1 MSAFHCCCVS
11 VKRKEMNP
19 LGFVFDLVIHFLI
32 SSLISLGS
40 IFSFLFSLTY
50 DHFFAQKVKIQ
61 YSRYAIVIT
70 GCDSGFGEL
79 SSRKLSSMGFH
90 VISCC
95 ITADGVARLADTV
108 SLAIVCDVTK
118 ETDVKELVLQ
128 TESYLQDKQIKL
140 WAIVNNAGIGNSGAF
155 DWIPTETIRKV
166 MEVNFFGVVNVTKAF
181 LPLLKQTKHSRII
194 NLSSVAGFSSGP
206 MMGAYAASKHA
217 VEGLMKSVRMEL
229 KPWNIHVTNINPGFF
244 RSPPLPPSRY
254 CFPSTLPGR
263 TPIVT
268 KNTPETLKTF
278 QSLPSELKSQYDQEI
293 YTPSEFVLK
302 LLEDPQLVVDAIV
315 RGVTEKY
322 VPMWLFPGIQ
332 SGYVLRSGTC
342 SPFFPLTHGL
352 ADT

>member
-1 MSAFHCCCVS
+1 MKV
-11 VKRKEMNP
+11 V
-19 LGFVFDLVIHFLI
+19 GFLLDLVIHFLI
-32 SSLISLGS
+32 SSLISLGN
-40 IFSFLFSLTY
+40 ILAFLSSLFY
-50 DHFFAQKVKIQ
+50 DHFLAQKMDIQ
-61 YSRYAIVIT
+61 YSRKYAVVIT

-79 SSRKLSSMGFH
+79 SSRRLSSMGFH

-95 ITADGVARLADTV
+95 MTSDGVARLSDTV
-108 SLAIVCDVTK
+108 ALAIVCDVTK
-118 ETDVKELVLQ
+118 EADVKDLVLQ
-128 TESYLQDKQIKL
+128 TESYLQKKQIKL
-140 WAIVNNAGIGNSGAF
+140 WAIVNNAGIGNSGSF

-217 VEGLMKSVRMEL
+217 VEGLMKSVRAEL

-244 RSPPLPPSRY
+244 RSSPLLISLSLSLVL
-254 CFPSTLPGR
+254 FFFFFSEVSHDR

-268 KNTPETLKTF
+268 NNTPETLKTF
-278 QSLPSELKSQYDQEI
+278 QSLPAELRSQYDEEL

-315 RGVTEKY
+315 RGVTDKY

-332 SGYVLRSGTC
+332 SGYFLRYLALL
-342 SPFFPLTHGL
+342 SPCLL
-352 ADT
+352 SVS